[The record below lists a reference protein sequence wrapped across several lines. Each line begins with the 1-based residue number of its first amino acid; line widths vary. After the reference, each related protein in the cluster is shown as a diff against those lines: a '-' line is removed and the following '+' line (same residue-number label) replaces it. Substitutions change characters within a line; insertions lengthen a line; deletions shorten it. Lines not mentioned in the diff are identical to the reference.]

1 MKLENLGVVSQSYKY
16 IPSRLILIILIVGL
30 ASNNFLGIE
39 PPVNVNLLKNG
50 DNVIISWDEVNGS
63 EKYYIYKGYS
73 SYEELTKTDST
84 TILSYQETETQSKCF
99 YNITSSDKFTVNMT
113 FVEGSEYLM
122 GDHYHDGYYDEW
134 PLHMVEVN
142 NFYIQDTEVTQK
154 EWVEIMGVDNIVSSN
169 WGCWGVGDN
178 FPAYGLSWYDAI
190 VYCNKR
196 SIRDGLFP
204 CYSINGSSNPDDWG
218 EIPTVSNPDWN
229 NVQCNWNSNGYRLLT
244 EAEWEYAARGGMNW
258 INNFK
263 FSGCF
268 DDWNLRDYALFESAT
283 FCEVK
288 VKLPNQLNLYGMSGN
303 VIEFCWDGAGMYSS
317 AHSKNPTGP
326 KAVYRIR
333 RGGSRYSEAKGI
345 RIANRASYN
354 PSSRYPGAIGFRIG
368 ASDNTQEFQ
377 AVTINSP
384 DSIDVLTKTSSVE
397 IKWNSNFSNDVTIE
411 LYKAGTFYALI
422 SSTVYND
429 GSYLWTIPSVIE
441 SAPNYK
447 IKISSNENSN
457 IYDFS
462 DFEFTISEEMQNFC
476 DISFPCNNSIIM
488 KNRKY
493 QILWSNTIDNNVRI
507 DLLKENDFEL
517 NITQITENDGIFEWF
532 VPDSLPTDSLYKIKI
547 SSFKKDSIYSV
558 TNYFSISDNNLVN
571 MIFVQGGTFLMGD
584 VLSEGEYKESPVH
597 SVTLSDFWIGQCEV
611 TQKDWSDIM
620 GDNPSV
626 AECGLY
632 EDYPVNN
639 VSWYS
644 AIVYCNKKSTTE
656 GLAPCYTINGSSNP
670 DDWGPVPTSSNSI
683 WNSVLCNWEASGYRL
698 PTEAEWEYAARGGLF
713 HNENLRFS
721 GFNDPE
727 KAEKYCWVNENS
739 PSVKEVASLLPN
751 QLDIY
756 DMSGNVWEWCWDWYE
771 YYSSDSQIDPTGPL
785 GNSWKV
791 QRGGGFRNFET
802 SIRVSARDFL
812 SQCFYINYTGLR
824 LARSIENNRISEY
837 GNFNFQLYQN
847 YPNPFNPVTSIS
859 YALPQASQVELNV
872 YNLQGQLVQS
882 LVNGKMGKGVHKAEF
897 NGADLTSGMYIY
909 NLKVDGETV
918 QSKKMML
925 LK

>member
-244 EAEWEYAARGGMNW
+244 EAEWEYAARGG
-258 INNFK
+258 
-263 FSGCF
+263 
-268 DDWNLRDYALFESAT
+268 
-283 FCEVK
+283 
-288 VKLPNQLNLYGMSGN
+288 
-303 VIEFCWDGAGMYSS
+303 
-317 AHSKNPTGP
+317 
-326 KAVYRIR
+326 
-333 RGGSRYSEAKGI
+333 
-345 RIANRASYN
+345 
-354 PSSRYPGAIGFRIG
+354 
-368 ASDNTQEFQ
+368 
-377 AVTINSP
+377 
-384 DSIDVLTKTSSVE
+384 
-397 IKWNSNFSNDVTIE
+397 
-411 LYKAGTFYALI
+411 
-422 SSTVYND
+422 
-429 GSYLWTIPSVIE
+429 
-441 SAPNYK
+441 
-447 IKISSNENSN
+447 
-457 IYDFS
+457 
-462 DFEFTISEEMQNFC
+462 
-476 DISFPCNNSIIM
+476 
-488 KNRKY
+488 
-493 QILWSNTIDNNVRI
+493 
-507 DLLKENDFEL
+507 
-517 NITQITENDGIFEWF
+517 
-532 VPDSLPTDSLYKIKI
+532 
-547 SSFKKDSIYSV
+547 
-558 TNYFSISDNNLVN
+558 
-571 MIFVQGGTFLMGD
+571 
-584 VLSEGEYKESPVH
+584 
-597 SVTLSDFWIGQCEV
+597 
-611 TQKDWSDIM
+611 
-620 GDNPSV
+620 
-626 AECGLY
+626 
-632 EDYPVNN
+632 
-639 VSWYS
+639 
-644 AIVYCNKKSTTE
+644 
-656 GLAPCYTINGSSNP
+656 
-670 DDWGPVPTSSNSI
+670 
-683 WNSVLCNWEASGYRL
+683 
-698 PTEAEWEYAARGGLF
+698 LF

-812 SQCFYINYTGLR
+812 SQCFYINYTGLS